1 MMCSPSGFV
10 FILIAT
16 LIWNCLHFECAV
28 HDNNNNNNISASSN
42 NSSNANKT
50 LVSNRSWFSKTTASH
65 SHVAPAVGHNERVA
79 DNTRSSSSSSTH
91 NASNTNSSTNA
102 NGNARAVG
110 GRRLRIDITRKHS
123 VHLNG
128 VEIKESSLADHLAEH
143 EKELIFGK
151 EKEGRPLKLVHLQH
165 LTDASDVDG
174 GNAVDAAATFAADPV
189 TPAAFKSQP
198 KQQPTHQ
205 SSHRVKR
212 SDTSATAES
221 QSADAQPQAASVPSE
236 DVVSVQIKD
245 NDQSVHL
252 QLRQTPKL
260 IDDAFVFI
268 RRYANSTQFIED
280 SHKLAER
287 YERCFYSNEN
297 SALDLCDDENVR
309 GVFHHN
315 STNYIIHPLP
325 ARFGNS
331 THVILESNYHL
342 PPKDTRESAVMPL
355 AASVLNASVQFEP
368 EEEGFNELNDFP
380 LEPTISEYTARPVR
394 NTGYV
399 THEEYTEDTTHN
411 YTYHH
416 NGRDDKLKKYVDIN
430 LRYKPRYH
438 HHNNGEKQQ
447 QFQRQKYQ
455 RQRQHLH
462 RQQQEALSAKQKP
475 EKLPQRQRKLK
486 EHHQH
491 RKQQQAKAASTLL
504 DHIDLMHDDNNNNA
518 ENVVKSKKH
527 DDQPQ
532 RRRRRRRRNIASG
545 STMIPQDL
553 YIETAIFVDRDLF
566 QHMSKNFP
574 DNTESQMI
582 RFVLAMINAVQ
593 LLYHDRS
600 LGRRINFVLKRLEI
614 LYNDPASLRRSD
626 DIDTYL
632 SNFCEWQQRLNPPQ
646 DSDTMHYDHAVIL
659 TGLDLYV
666 VDKGGKKINQVV
678 GLAPVS
684 GMCTNTS
691 SCTINEGKHFESVFV
706 VAHEIGHN
714 LGMRHDTINDRN
726 CDPSRYI
733 MSPTLGS
740 GKTTWSDCSRDYL
753 EKFLRKG
760 LGSCLFDHGQF
771 ANNLDHLAEGILPG
785 ERFDADQQCML
796 KYGRPSM
803 RAKNQK
809 QSDICTDLHCQR
821 DRHTWTSHPA
831 LEGTTCGPNMWC
843 RSGTCVIR
851 PAYVEPYHTPKL
863 ASTASKVGYEKS
875 NFLESSKTGHYLH
888 EYNYNKP
895 VSWSEWS
902 EASECASGCL
912 YGPSRRLLEGSTGLR
927 TYSRRCVDHYRRCL
941 GPAHKYESCVAKD
954 CYSSK
959 IVMTI
964 EEFAYDKCIRAQ
976 KSDAE
981 LTGEG
986 VQIIGDIEESCK
998 VYCRTKTNGTKTRR
1012 WTFPEGT
1019 TCRTTLYKTEDIS
1032 YCIGGRCEKFSC
1044 DNSTH
1049 NYYKL
1054 DPHFCEQRRTS
1065 PARAEESE
1073 SRRYNTV
1080 HAATASGNNL
1090 GYNKNYHNNNNIPQY
1105 NIYAPTTYRSKYEN
1119 EVAVRSFHG
1128 QERES
1133 PYKRKS
1139 GGYQPWNKYSYPLRD
1154 TAQPVAQPQPP
1165 KPPPPVSASLVA
1177 LDTAVTAAAAEPEW
1191 IVKSGCHSSCM
1202 AKSKGIQVVTSRRTG
1217 ANNIQLCTHTA
1228 KPCERLLSATE
1239 HAEHT
1244 CARYKQKVR
1253 GLSGYGTQIAASVDE
1268 PDRSCRVGCQD
1279 ESIKYRFYL
1288 VNGRYGHFPLGTK
1301 CSNTEERYCVNGKCL
1316 EFGPD
1321 NIPLQQSHISLALF
1335 RSRRRRSL
1343 PSFDDGLSQREPVLP
1358 TVESVRQRRSYLY
1371 FDPVNIT
1378 ETITQDFINSI
1389 VMSIMDFEQKSVE
1402 DELLNRD
1409 HIEFNNPI
1417 HIATEEEAT
1426 TELQATT

>member
-1 MMCSPSGFV
+1 
-10 FILIAT
+10 
-16 LIWNCLHFECAV
+16 
-28 HDNNNNNNISASSN
+28 
-42 NSSNANKT
+42 
-50 LVSNRSWFSKTTASH
+50 
-65 SHVAPAVGHNERVA
+65 
-79 DNTRSSSSSSTH
+79 
-91 NASNTNSSTNA
+91 
-102 NGNARAVG
+102 
-110 GRRLRIDITRKHS
+110 ID
-123 VHLNG
+123 
-128 VEIKESSLADHLAEH
+128 EQSLADHLAEH

-151 EKEGRPLKLVHLQH
+151 AKSRRPLKLVHLQH
-165 LTDASDVDG
+165 LANANAAEGATKVADAGS
-174 GNAVDAAATFAADPV
+174 
-189 TPAAFKSQP
+189 SMQSEP
-198 KQQPTHQ
+198 KQQQHENQ
-205 SSHRVKR
+205 QQAHKSSHRVKR
-212 SDTSATAES
+212 SGTSATTER
-221 QSADAQPQAASVPSE
+221 QSGAQPQMQSPAGE
-236 DVVSVQIKD
+236 NEEVVSVQIKD
-245 NDQSVHL
+245 NEQSVHL

-297 SALDLCDDENVR
+297 SALDLCDDGNVR

-331 THVILESNYHL
+331 THVILESNYHTASNQ
-342 PPKDTRESAVMPL
+342 PKESASMPL
-355 AASVLNASVQFEP
+355 AATVLNASLQFEP
-368 EEEGFNELNDFP
+368 DEEDFNELSDFN
-380 LEPTISEYTARPVR
+380 LVPTVI
-394 NTGYV
+394 
-399 THEEYTEDTTHN
+399 EDTLRPARNSDYEPNEEIEGETLHN

-416 NGRDDKLKKYVDIN
+416 KSRGDKSKKYVELN

-438 HHNNGEKQQ
+438 HNNEQQ
-447 QFQRQKYQ
+447 QHNSHQRHQHLKQ
-455 RQRQHLH
+455 LQQQQHQHLH
-462 RQQQEALSAKQKP
+462 QQLTNKQKSD
-475 EKLPQRQRKLK
+475 KLQQRQRKQK
-486 EHHQH
+486 AHH
-491 RKQQQAKAASTLL
+491 RKQFHETLPPL
-504 DHIDLMHDDNNNNA
+504 AHSNVTHKSNNNNDNS
-518 ENVVKSKKH
+518 EKDDSKTNRNSQS
-527 DDQPQ
+527 DDKQK
-532 RRRRRRRRNIASG
+532 RRRRRRRRRYIASG
-545 STMIPQDL
+545 SPKIPQDL

-566 QHMSKNFP
+566 KHMSKNFP

-614 LYNDPASLRRSD
+614 LYNDPANLRRSD

-632 SNFCEWQQRLNPPQ
+632 SNFCEWQQRLNPPS
-646 DSDTMHYDHAVIL
+646 DTDTMHYDHAVIL

-666 VDKGGKKINQVV
+666 VDKGGKKISQVV
-678 GLAPVS
+678 GLAPVA

-726 CDPSRYI
+726 CDPTRYI

-753 EKFLRKG
+753 EAFLRKG
-760 LGSCLFDHGQF
+760 QGSCLFDHGQF
-771 ANNLDHLAEGILPG
+771 TNNLDHSAEGILPG

-796 KYGRPSM
+796 KYGRNSM

-821 DRHTWTSHPA
+821 ERYTWTSHPA
-831 LEGTTCGPNMWC
+831 LEGTECGQNMWC

-851 PAYVEPYHTPKL
+851 PAFIEPNHPAKQVTN
-863 ASTASKVGYEKS
+863 AGKVGYDKA
-875 NFLESSKTGHYLH
+875 NFLESSKMGHLLH

-895 VSWSEWS
+895 ASWSDWS
-902 EASECASGCL
+902 EGSECASGCL

-927 TYSRRCVDHYRRCL
+927 TYSRRCVDHRRRCM
-941 GPAHKYESCVAKD
+941 GRNDKYEACIAKQ
-954 CYSSK
+954 CYSLK

-964 EEFAYDKCIRAQ
+964 DDFANDKCSRAQ

-998 VYCRTKTNGTKTRR
+998 VYCRTKSNGTKTRR
-1012 WTFPEGT
+1012 WTFPDGT
-1019 TCRTTLYKTEDIS
+1019 TCRSTLYRAEDIS
-1032 YCIGGRCEKFSC
+1032 YCVAGRCEKFSC
-1044 DNSTH
+1044 DNSTQ

-1054 DPHFCEQRRTS
+1054 DPNFCQQRKPPT
-1065 PARAEESE
+1065 RAEESE
-1073 SRRYNTV
+1073 SRRYNSV
-1080 HAATASGNNL
+1080 HATAASSNNVN
-1090 GYNKNYHNNNNIPQY
+1090 YKNLNSNNNIPTY

-1128 QERES
+1128 QEREP

-1139 GGYQPWNKYSYPLRD
+1139 DAYQAWNKYSYPLRD
-1154 TAQPVAQPQPP
+1154 SAQPVAQPQPP

-1177 LDTAVTAAAAEPEW
+1177 VDTAASEPEW

-1217 ANNIQLCTHTA
+1217 ANNIQLCTHAA

-1244 CARYKQKVR
+1244 CARYKLKVR

-1279 ESIKYRFYL
+1279 EFIKYRFYL

-1335 RSRRRRSL
+1335 RSRRSL
-1343 PSFDDGLSQREPVLP
+1343 PAQ
-1358 TVESVRQRRSYLY
+1358 ESLADRKFAESAVHGARQRRSYLY

-1378 ETITQDFINSI
+1378 ETITQDFINNI
-1389 VMSIMDFEQKSVE
+1389 VSSIMDIEQQRVGE
-1402 DELLNRD
+1402 EALIRD

-1417 HIATEEEAT
+1417 HISTDEKPN
-1426 TELQATT
+1426 

>member
-1 MMCSPSGFV
+1 MMMCSPSGFV
-10 FILIAT
+10 LILITT
-16 LIWNCLHFECAV
+16 LIWNCLHFGCAV
-28 HDNNNNNNISASSN
+28 RNHND
-42 NSSNANKT
+42 NAN
-50 LVSNRSWFSKTTASH
+50 SNKNETTSNYSGSYFSTASH
-65 SHVAPAVGHNERVA
+65 NHDAA
-79 DNTRSSSSSSTH
+79 DRRFADGLDVNDSGSSSSSRS
-91 NASNTNSSTNA
+91 SSNSSTSTHHSSSGGNGATNPNNNA
-102 NGNARAVG
+102 AVG
-110 GRRLRIDITRKHS
+110 GRRLHIDITRKHS

-128 VEIKESSLADHLAEH
+128 VEIDEQSLADHLAEH

-151 EKEGRPLKLVHLQH
+151 VKTRRPLKLVHLQH
-165 LTDASDVDG
+165 LTDA
-174 GNAVDAAATFAADPV
+174 NAVDGATSAAAAVSIQA
-189 TPAAFKSQP
+189 KQ
-198 KQQPTHQ
+198 KQQYEQQEKAHET
-205 SSHRVKR
+205 SHRVKR
-212 SDTSATAES
+212 SDTSATAERQSGAQAQTAS
-221 QSADAQPQAASVPSE
+221 QSE
-236 DVVSVQIKD
+236 EIVSVQIKD
-245 NDQSVHL
+245 NEQSVHL

-331 THVILESNYHL
+331 SHVILESNYHL
-342 PPKDTRESAVMPL
+342 PPKNFRESISMPL
-355 AASVLNASVQFEP
+355 AATALNTSLYFEP
-368 EEEGFNELNDFP
+368 EEQDFNEINDFD
-380 LEPTISEYTARPVR
+380 LVSTVLGNTSRPAR
-394 NTGYV
+394 NTDYDFYQGN
-399 THEEYTEDTTHN
+399 EQAATHN

-416 NGRDDKLKKYVDIN
+416 IGKGDKSKKYVELN
-430 LRYKPRYH
+430 LRYKPHYH
-438 HHNNGEKQQ
+438 HNSVEQQ
-447 QFQRQKYQ
+447 QWQR
-455 RQRQHLH
+455 RQQHNHQHQHLQHLH
-462 RQQQEALSAKQKP
+462 RQHSQQQQTNKQKSD
-475 EKLPQRQRKLK
+475 KLQQRQRKQK
-486 EHHQH
+486 EHHHTQSH
-491 RKQQQAKAASTLL
+491 ATLPPL
-504 DHIDLMHDDNNNNA
+504 EHNDTTYNKNNKNSN
-518 ENVVKSKKH
+518 ENDRETNKNSQK
-527 DDQPQ
+527 
-532 RRRRRRRRNIASG
+532 RRRRRRRYIASG
-545 STMIPQDL
+545 NSKIPQDL

-566 QHMSKNFP
+566 KHMSKNFP

-632 SNFCEWQQRLNPPQ
+632 SNFCEWQQRLNPPL
-646 DSDTMHYDHAVIL
+646 DTDTMHYDHAVIL

-666 VDKGGKKINQVV
+666 VDKGGKKISQVV

-714 LGMRHDTINDRN
+714 LGMRHDTISERN
-726 CDPSRYI
+726 CDPTRYI

-753 EKFLRKG
+753 EIFLRKG

-771 ANNLDHLAEGILPG
+771 ANNLDHSAEGILPG

-796 KYGRPSM
+796 KYGHNSM

-821 DRHTWTSHPA
+821 ERHTWTSHPA
-831 LEGTTCGPNMWC
+831 LEGTECGQNMWC
-843 RSGTCVIR
+843 RSGTCVVR
-851 PAYVEPYHTPKL
+851 PAFIEPYHLPKQVTN
-863 ASTASKVGYEKS
+863 AGKGGYDKA
-875 NFLESSKTGHYLH
+875 NFLESSKMGHLLH

-895 VSWSEWS
+895 LSWSEWS

-927 TYSRRCVDHYRRCL
+927 TYSRRCVDHRRRCL
-941 GPAHKYESCVAKD
+941 GSNAKYETCKD
-954 CYSSK
+954 KNCYSLK

-964 EEFAYDKCIRAQ
+964 DEFAYDKCSRAQ

-981 LTGEG
+981 LSGEG
-986 VQIIGDIEESCK
+986 MQIIGDIEESCK
-998 VYCRTKTNGTKTRR
+998 VYCRTKSNGTKTRR

-1019 TCRTTLYKTEDIS
+1019 SCRSILYKPEDIS
-1032 YCIGGRCEKFSC
+1032 YCVAGRCEKFSC
-1044 DNSTH
+1044 DNSTQ

-1054 DPHFCEQRRTS
+1054 DPNFCQQRK
-1065 PARAEESE
+1065 PPKRAEESE

-1080 HAATASGNNL
+1080 HATAASSPTVNYKNL
-1090 GYNKNYHNNNNIPQY
+1090 NGNNNIPNY

-1128 QERES
+1128 QEREP

-1139 GGYQPWNKYSYPLRD
+1139 DAYQPWNKYNYPLRD
-1154 TAQPVAQPQPP
+1154 SAQPVAQPQPP
-1165 KPPPPVSASLVA
+1165 KPLPPVSASLVLVNPA
-1177 LDTAVTAAAAEPEW
+1177 ASAATASPESEW

-1228 KPCERLLSATE
+1228 KPCERLLTATE
-1239 HAEHT
+1239 HAENT
-1244 CARYKQKVR
+1244 CGRYKLKVR

-1279 ESIKYRFYL
+1279 EFIKYRFYL

-1301 CSNTEERYCVNGKCL
+1301 CSNIEERYCVNGKCL
-1316 EFGPD
+1316 EFGSN

-1335 RSRRRRSL
+1335 RSRRSL
-1343 PSFDDGLSQREPVLP
+1343 PAQQTVLDEQ
-1358 TVESVRQRRSYLY
+1358 TAESSARQRRSYLY

-1378 ETITQDFINSI
+1378 ETITQDFINNIVRSI
-1389 VMSIMDFEQKSVE
+1389 IDFEQEHVE
-1402 DELLNRD
+1402 EELLMRD
-1409 HIEFNNPI
+1409 HIEFSNPI
-1417 HIATEEEAT
+1417 NLATDEGSK
-1426 TELQATT
+1426 

>member
-28 HDNNNNNNISASSN
+28 HDNNNNNNNPTSSSNAGSN
-42 NSSNANKT
+42 NSNNKSG
-50 LVSNRSWFSKTTASH
+50 VVNRSWFNKATASQNN
-65 SHVAPAVGHNERVA
+65 VVGPQAA
-79 DNTRSSSSSSTH
+79 DGSRSSSSSTH
-91 NASNTNSSTNA
+91 NNGITNSNTNVKASP
-102 NGNARAVG
+102 RAVG

-151 EKEGRPLKLVHLQH
+151 VKEGRPLKLVHLQH
-165 LTDASDVDG
+165 LTDASVDDDG
-174 GNAVDAAATFAADPV
+174 ASNVAAADSA
-189 TPAAFKSQP
+189 TPAAFMSQ
-198 KQQPTHQ
+198 QQQ
-205 SSHRVKR
+205 QQAAYKSSHRVKR
-212 SDTSATAES
+212 SDTSATAAQS
-221 QSADAQPQAASVPSE
+221 QSEGAQPQAASQASE

-368 EEEGFNELNDFP
+368 EEEGFNELNDFS
-380 LEPTISEYTARPVR
+380 LEHTVSEYTTRPVR
-394 NTGYV
+394 NTGYEA
-399 THEEYTEDTTHN
+399 HEDFAEDGTTHN

-416 NGRDDKLKKYVDIN
+416 NGRGDKLKKYVAIN
-430 LRYKPRYH
+430 LRYKPSYH
-438 HHNNGEKQQ
+438 HHHNGEQQ
-447 QFQRQKYQ
+447 QLKRQ
-455 RQRQHLH
+455 RQRQQHSQH
-462 RQQQEALSAKQKP
+462 QQYHEQKSQ
-475 EKLPQRQRKLK
+475 KLPQRQRKQK

-491 RKQQQAKAASTLL
+491 HKQQQTLPTLL
-504 DHIDLMHDDNNNNA
+504 EHIDLQHNNNNKE
-518 ENVVKSKKH
+518 ENVKKNKNNDEH
-527 DDQPQ
+527 GDYQK
-532 RRRRRRRRNIASG
+532 RTRRRRRRNIASG
-545 STMIPQDL
+545 STKIPQDL

-614 LYNDPASLRRSD
+614 LYNDPSSLRRSD

-632 SNFCEWQQRLNPPQ
+632 SNFCEWQQRLNPPK

-666 VDKGGKKINQVV
+666 VDKGGKKISQVV

-714 LGMRHDTINDRN
+714 LGMRHDTINERN
-726 CDPSRYI
+726 CDPTRYI

-753 EKFLRKG
+753 ETFLRKG

-771 ANNLDHLAEGILPG
+771 ANNLDHSAEGILPG

-831 LEGTTCGPNMWC
+831 LEGTTCGSNMWC

-851 PAYVEPYHTPKL
+851 PAYTESYHTPKL
-863 ASTASKVGYEKS
+863 ISTATKVGYDKS
-875 NFLESSKTGHYLH
+875 NFLESSKMGHLLH

-895 VSWSEWS
+895 LSWSEWS
-902 EASECASGCL
+902 EASDCASGCL

-927 TYSRRCVDHYRRCL
+927 TYSRRCIDHYRRCL
-941 GPAHKYESCVAKD
+941 GRDHKYETCVAKD
-954 CYSSK
+954 CYSLK

-964 EEFAYDKCIRAQ
+964 EEFAYDKCSRAQ
-976 KSDAE
+976 KSDVE

-1012 WTFPEGT
+1012 WTFPDGT
-1019 TCRTTLYKTEDIS
+1019 TCRTTLYKAEDIS

-1044 DNSTH
+1044 DNSTQ
-1049 NYYKL
+1049 NYNKL
-1054 DPHFCEQRRTS
+1054 DPHLCEQRRTS

-1073 SRRYNTV
+1073 SRRYNMV
-1080 HAATASGNNL
+1080 HATTASGNNL
-1090 GYNKNYHNNNNIPQY
+1090 NYNKNFNNNNNNIPQY

-1133 PYKRKS
+1133 PYKRKT
-1139 GGYQPWNKYSYPLRD
+1139 GVYQPWNKYNYPLRD
-1154 TAQPVAQPQPP
+1154 SAQPVAQPQPP

-1177 LDTAVTAAAAEPEW
+1177 MDTAASAAAIVEPEW

-1202 AKSKGIQVVTSRRTG
+1202 AKSKGIQVVTSRRTS

-1244 CARYKQKVR
+1244 CARYKLKVR

-1335 RSRRRRSL
+1335 RSRRSV
-1343 PSFDDGLSQREPVLP
+1343 PSYDVLTPDELVEP

-1378 ETITQDFINSI
+1378 ETITQDFINTI
-1389 VMSIMDFEQKSVE
+1389 VKSIMDFEQQHVE
-1402 DELLNRD
+1402 DESLNRD

-1417 HIATEEEAT
+1417 NIATEVEVT
-1426 TELQATT
+1426 TELPTST